1 MKILG
6 FHVPFTTRQAAMPR
20 KRKPS
25 TALEAVGERGTWVS
39 IWDWRP
45 GAWQQNDPFSSTDG
59 VAEGADTAI
68 VYACLRRIAGDIGK
82 MGACIKRLKDGIWAE
97 GDHQVWSRL
106 IRRPNRF
113 QTWGLFIKSWVYSLL
128 LDGNAYVVK
137 LYGADGIL
145 AELVVLDPTVCK
157 PHVAPDTGEI
167 FYHVSGDSLARV
179 QDTMY
184 ILASDIIHHP
194 YLALSHPLIGTSPLA
209 RAITASRAR
218 QGIVAN
224 SADLTANGAVPPIV
238 LTVPEGMPAD
248 KMKAIA
254 DKWRQMPKH
263 RAAVLDAAIKVEQLT
278 AKYVDSQAAE
288 IAELSG
294 IDVCAAF
301 DVPPWKVGL
310 EPAPSGNIED
320 RQITYYQ
327 DSLQWIVEDIEELLD
342 HGLALPSDTAL
353 EFDETNLL
361 RLDSKT
367 RAEVDALLLKGIK
380 TPNEARRGWNLPKT
394 VGGDDVYLQQQNY
407 SLSALH
413 KRDLA
418 APAPS
423 SSGSSPGLTG
433 PAAEPETD
441 EDDAPAAAT
450 GVPLLPWAGTWDA
463 GREYPLGQFV
473 THKGSLWARRWRAD
487 LAQEHGSG
495 NIIPEPGE
503 EIGAEPGTA
512 TGLPYWALAVK
523 RGQVPQENA

>member
-1 MKILG
+1 
-6 FHVPFTTRQAAMPR
+6 
-20 KRKPS
+20 
-25 TALEAVGERGTWVS
+25 
-39 IWDWRP
+39 
-45 GAWQQNDPFSSTDG
+45 
-59 VAEGADTAI
+59 
-68 VYACLRRIAGDIGK
+68 
-82 MGACIKRLKDGIWAE
+82 
-97 GDHQVWSRL
+97 
-106 IRRPNRF
+106 
-113 QTWGLFIKSWVYSLL
+113 
-128 LDGNAYVVK
+128 
-137 LYGADGIL
+137 
-145 AELVVLDPTVCK
+145 
-157 PHVAPDTGEI
+157 
-167 FYHVSGDSLARV
+167 
-179 QDTMY
+179 
-184 ILASDIIHHP
+184 
-194 YLALSHPLIGTSPLA
+194 
-209 RAITASRAR
+209 
-218 QGIVAN
+218 
-224 SADLTANGAVPPIV
+224 
-238 LTVPEGMPAD
+238 
-248 KMKAIA
+248 
-254 DKWRQMPKH
+254 
-263 RAAVLDAAIKVEQLT
+263 VLDAAIKVEQLT